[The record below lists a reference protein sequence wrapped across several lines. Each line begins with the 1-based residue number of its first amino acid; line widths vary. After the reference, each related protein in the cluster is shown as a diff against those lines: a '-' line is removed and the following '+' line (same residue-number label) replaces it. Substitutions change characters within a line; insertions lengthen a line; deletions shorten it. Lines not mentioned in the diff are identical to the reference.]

1 MRENDP
7 EIKNISVVI
16 KFMMTISASTA
27 ACERGF
33 SCMNRQKTK
42 ERCNFTQEALEYIMY
57 INIDGPS
64 VGAFD
69 SSSSLERWVDE
80 ANGDRRERSSKS
92 KKIGPEEMKM
102 VENLLES

>member
-1 MRENDP
+1 
-7 EIKNISVVI
+7 
-16 KFMMTISASTA
+16 
-27 ACERGF
+27 
-33 SCMNRQKTK
+33 MNRQKTK
-42 ERCNFTQEALEYIMY
+42 ERCNLTQEALEDIMY

-92 KKIGPEEMKM
+92 KKIGPEELARKLTSMFFVWLFLM
-102 VENLLES
+102 